1 MGVRRAFTGT
11 KPYCFG
17 DGLPCLPKLLYKQ
30 IMISSD
36 TMSPAEL
43 AALLHFHAEA
53 GVEWLLED
61 GPVDRFAEFAEAK
74 AARGNG
80 GSQAM
85 QRTQSS
91 ERSDAANAPAAREN
105 GSRTA
110 NKQQTAPAVVP
121 QMAIPDEQAIAEA
134 RLAAGSARS
143 LDELKSAMEAFSGC
157 NLRNS
162 ARNMVFADGNPSSG
176 ILVIGPVPNGEDDR
190 EGVPFS
196 GKQGQMLDRMLAA
209 IGLDR
214 TSVLLTNVIPWRP
227 PGNRPPSPRETDICR
242 PFIER
247 QIALSEPR
255 HLLILGNF
263 AARFF
268 FGGNEMIHHM
278 RGEWRD
284 IQVGGTT
291 VPALATLH
299 PQDLTSAPASK
310 RLAWQDLLA
319 FRARIR
325 G

>member
-1 MGVRRAFTGT
+1 
-11 KPYCFG
+11 
-17 DGLPCLPKLLYKQ
+17 
-30 IMISSD
+30 MISTD

-53 GVEWLLED
+53 GVEWLLEEE
-61 GPVDRFAEFAEAK
+61 PVDRFAEFAQAK
-74 AARGNG
+74 ASRGNG
-80 GSQAM
+80 APQAM
-85 QRTQSS
+85 QKTHSS
-91 ERSDAANAPAAREN
+91 EQNDASRAPVARESGNRTASRAPAA
-105 GSRTA
+105 
-110 NKQQTAPAVVP
+110 PAAAP

-134 RLAAGSARS
+134 RFAADSARS
-143 LDELKSAMEAFSGC
+143 LPELKSAMEAFSGC

-162 ARNMVFADGNPSSG
+162 ARNMVFADGNPSAG
-176 ILVIGPVPNGEDDR
+176 IMVIGPVPNGDDDR

-196 GKQGQMLDRMLAA
+196 GKQGQMLERMLAA

-214 TSVLLTNVIPWRP
+214 SSVLLTNVIPWRP
-227 PGNRPPSPRETDICR
+227 PGNRPPSSRETDICR

-247 QIALSEPR
+247 QIMLAEPR
-255 HLLILGNF
+255 HLLVLGNF

-284 IQVGGTT
+284 IPVGGPAGGAT

-299 PQDLTSAPASK
+299 PQDLISAPASK

>member
-1 MGVRRAFTGT
+1 
-11 KPYCFG
+11 
-17 DGLPCLPKLLYKQ
+17 
-30 IMISSD
+30 MISSD

-61 GPVDRFAEFAEAK
+61 EPVDRFAEFAQAK
-74 AARGNG
+74 AARGT
-80 GSQAM
+80 SQAM
-85 QRTQSS
+85 QRTQAS
-91 ERSDAANAPAAREN
+91 ERGDAQNAPAARETGN
-105 GSRTA
+105 RTA
-110 NKQQTAPAVVP
+110 NKAPVIPVATP

-134 RLAAGSARS
+134 RFAAESARS
-143 LDELKSAMEAFSGC
+143 FDELKSAMEAFSGC

-162 ARNMVFADGNPSSG
+162 ARNMVFADGNPASG
-176 ILVIGPVPNGEDDR
+176 ILVIGPVPNGDDDR

-284 IQVGGTT
+284 IQIGNIT

>member
-1 MGVRRAFTGT
+1 
-11 KPYCFG
+11 
-17 DGLPCLPKLLYKQ
+17 
-30 IMISSD
+30 MISCD

-61 GPVDRFAEFAEAK
+61 APVDRFAEFTQAK

-80 GSQAM
+80 APQAM
-85 QRTQSS
+85 QRTQGS
-91 ERSDAANAPAAREN
+91 ERNDAPSVPVSREN
-105 GSRTA
+105 GNRTGG
-110 NKQQTAPAVVP
+110 KGQSAPAVVP

-134 RLAAGSARS
+134 RFAADSARS

-162 ARNMVFADGNPSSG
+162 ARNMVFADGNAASG
-176 ILVIGPVPNGEDDR
+176 ILVIGPVPNGDDDR

-196 GKQGQMLDRMLAA
+196 GKQGQMLDRMLGA

-214 TSVLLTNVIPWRP
+214 ASVLLTNVIPWRP

-284 IQVGGTT
+284 VTVGSTT

-299 PQDLTSAPASK
+299 PQDLVSAPASK

>member
-1 MGVRRAFTGT
+1 
-11 KPYCFG
+11 
-17 DGLPCLPKLLYKQ
+17 
-30 IMISSD
+30 MISSD

-61 GPVDRFAEFAEAK
+61 EPVDRFAEFAEAK
-74 AARGNG
+74 AARSNG
-80 GSQAM
+80 AAQAM
-85 QRTQSS
+85 QRTQAL
-91 ERSDAANAPAAREN
+91 ERNNASHAPVAREN
-105 GSRTA
+105 GNRTA
-110 NKQQTAPAVVP
+110 SKAQAAPVAVP

-134 RLAAGSARS
+134 RFAAEAARS
-143 LDELKSAMEAFSGC
+143 LAELKSAMEAFSGC

-162 ARNMVFADGNPSSG
+162 ARNMVFADGNPSAG
-176 ILVIGPVPNGEDDR
+176 ILVIGPVPNGDDDR
-190 EGVPFS
+190 DGIPFS
-196 GKQGQMLDRMLAA
+196 GKQGQMLERMLAA

-247 QIALSEPR
+247 QIALAEPR

-284 IQVGGTT
+284 IQVGGIT

-299 PQDLTSAPASK
+299 PQDLASAPASK